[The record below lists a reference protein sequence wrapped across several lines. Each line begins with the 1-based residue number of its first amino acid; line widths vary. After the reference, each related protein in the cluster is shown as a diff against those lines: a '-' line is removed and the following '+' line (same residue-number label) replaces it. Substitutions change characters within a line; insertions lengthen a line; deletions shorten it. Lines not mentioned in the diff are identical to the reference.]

1 MSESYKMNWGVA
13 QAAPVCYN
21 ISDLKHTFRRTEMKI
36 KATVSGQFN
45 THRPSTGH
53 KSLSGTVLRDRRLR
67 RLSTRAAQRK
77 AALSD

>member
-1 MSESYKMNWGVA
+1 
-13 QAAPVCYN
+13 
-21 ISDLKHTFRRTEMKI
+21 MKI